1 MSILSSTKSGLRN
14 EKLLLTDF
22 NADEDFVVS
31 AYKENM
37 ISLPIF
43 YADSY
48 KDPYCRVVASPM
60 SDENNPEF
68 TFYFRFDYSIFE
80 QVETDGY
87 ALYWDFGRI
96 TMSLS
101 EILLPNIKTIIID
114 SKYHFNLVKQY
125 VNTQYIE
132 EKKKILQKLQEE

>member
-80 QVETDGY
+80 QVEPDK
-87 ALYWDFGRI
+87 
-96 TMSLS
+96 
-101 EILLPNIKTIIID
+101 ILLPNIKTIIID

>member
-1 MSILSSTKSGLRN
+1 MSILSSTKSGLRS

-22 NADEDFVVS
+22 HKDSDFVIS

-43 YADSY
+43 YVDPH
-48 KDPYCRVVASPM
+48 KDNSCRVVASPM
-60 SDENNPEF
+60 SDKNNPEF
-68 TFYFRFDYSIFE
+68 TFYFRYDSSIFE
-80 QVETDGY
+80 AVKPDIRPI
-87 ALYWDFGRI
+87 AD
-96 TMSLS
+96 
-101 EILLPNIKTIIID
+101 IKTIIID

-125 VNTQYIE
+125 INTPYIE

>member
-22 NADEDFVVS
+22 NKDGDFVIS

-48 KDPYCRVVASPM
+48 KDNSCRVVASPK
-60 SDENNPEF
+60 SDKNNPEF
-68 TFYFRFDYSIFE
+68 TFYFRYDSSIFKA
-80 QVETDGY
+80 VKPDVHTIAD
-87 ALYWDFGRI
+87 
-96 TMSLS
+96 
-101 EILLPNIKTIIID
+101 IKTIIIN
-114 SKYHFNLVKQY
+114 SKYHFILVKQY
-125 VNTQYIE
+125 VNTPYIE

>member
-22 NADEDFVVS
+22 NKDSDFVIS

-43 YADSY
+43 YADSH
-48 KDPYCRVVASPM
+48 KDTSCRVVASPM
-60 SDENNPEF
+60 SNKNNPEF
-68 TFYFRFDYSIFE
+68 TFYFRYDSSIFE
-80 QVETDGY
+80 AVKPN
-87 ALYWDFGRI
+87 RHP
-96 TMSLS
+96 LS
-101 EILLPNIKTIIID
+101 DIKTIIIN

>member
-22 NADEDFVVS
+22 NKDSDFMIS
-31 AYKENM
+31 AYKENR

-43 YADSY
+43 YVDSH
-48 KDPYCRVVASPM
+48 KDTSCRVVASPK
-60 SDENNPEF
+60 SDKINPVF
-68 TFYFRFDYSIFE
+68 TFYFRYDSSIFE
-80 QVETDGY
+80 PVEPGKLKIPIPD
-87 ALYWDFGRI
+87 
-96 TMSLS
+96 
-101 EILLPNIKTIIID
+101 IKTIIIN

-125 VNTQYIE
+125 VNTPYIE

>member
-1 MSILSSTKSGLRN
+1 
-14 EKLLLTDF
+14 
-22 NADEDFVVS
+22 
-31 AYKENM
+31 M

-48 KDPYCRVVASPM
+48 KDTSCRVVASPM
-60 SDENNPEF
+60 SNKNNPEF
-68 TFYFRFDYSIFE
+68 TFYFRYDSSIFE
-80 QVETDGY
+80 AVKPN
-87 ALYWDFGRI
+87 RHP
-96 TMSLS
+96 LS
-101 EILLPNIKTIIID
+101 DIKTIIIN

>member
-22 NADEDFVVS
+22 NADENFVIS
-31 AYKENM
+31 AYKENR

-43 YADSY
+43 FADSH
-48 KDPYCRVVASPM
+48 KDPSCRVVASPM
-60 SDENNPEF
+60 SDKNNPEF

-80 QVETDGY
+80 AVKSNVNPI
-87 ALYWDFGRI
+87 A
-96 TMSLS
+96 
-101 EILLPNIKTIIID
+101 NIKTIIID
-114 SKYHFNLVKQY
+114 SKYHLSLVKQY
-125 VNTQYIE
+125 INTPYIE

>member
-80 QVETDGY
+80 QVEPDIRPI
-87 ALYWDFGRI
+87 AD
-96 TMSLS
+96 
-101 EILLPNIKTIIID
+101 IKTIIID

-125 VNTQYIE
+125 INTPYIE

>member
-1 MSILSSTKSGLRN
+1 MSILSSTKSGLRS

-22 NADEDFVVS
+22 NKDSDFIIS

-48 KDPYCRVVASPM
+48 KDTSCRVVASPM
-60 SDENNPEF
+60 SDKNNPEF
-68 TFYFRFDYSIFE
+68 TFYFRYDYSIFE
-80 QVETDGY
+80 QVEPDK
-87 ALYWDFGRI
+87 
-96 TMSLS
+96 
-101 EILLPNIKTIIID
+101 ILLPNIKTIIID

>member
-1 MSILSSTKSGLRN
+1 MSILSSTKSGLRS

-22 NADEDFVVS
+22 NKDSDFVIS

-43 YADSY
+43 YADPCNDNS
-48 KDPYCRVVASPM
+48 CRVVASPK
-60 SDENNPEF
+60 SDKNNPEF
-68 TFYFRFDYSIFE
+68 TFYFRYDSSIFKA
-80 QVETDGY
+80 VKPDICTIAD
-87 ALYWDFGRI
+87 
-96 TMSLS
+96 
-101 EILLPNIKTIIID
+101 IKTIIID

-125 VNTQYIE
+125 VNTPYIE

>member
-1 MSILSSTKSGLRN
+1 MSILSSTKSGLRS

-48 KDPYCRVVASPM
+48 KDTSCRVVASPK
-60 SDENNPEF
+60 SDENNPDF
-68 TFYFRFDYSIFE
+68 IFYFRFDTSIFDT
-80 QVETDGY
+80 VEPGKIK
-87 ALYWDFGRI
+87 I
-96 TMSLS
+96 TF
-101 EILLPNIKTIIID
+101 PNIKTIIID
-114 SKYHFNLVKQY
+114 SKYHLNLVKQY
-125 VNTQYIE
+125 INTPYIE

>member
-1 MSILSSTKSGLRN
+1 MSILSSTISGLRN
-14 EKLLLTDF
+14 EKLFLTDF

-31 AYKENM
+31 AYKENT

-80 QVETDGY
+80 QVEPDIRPI
-87 ALYWDFGRI
+87 AD
-96 TMSLS
+96 
-101 EILLPNIKTIIID
+101 IKTIIID

-125 VNTQYIE
+125 INTPYIE

>member
-1 MSILSSTKSGLRN
+1 MSILSSTKSGLRS

-22 NADEDFVVS
+22 NKDSDFMIS

-48 KDPYCRVVASPM
+48 KDTSCRVVASPM
-60 SDENNPEF
+60 SDKINPEF

-80 QVETDGY
+80 PVKPNT
-87 ALYWDFGRI
+87 I
-96 TMSLS
+96 P
-101 EILLPNIKTIIID
+101 IPNIKTIIID
-114 SKYHFNLVKQY
+114 SKYHFNLIKQY
-125 VNTQYIE
+125 VNTPYIE
-132 EKKKILQKLQEE
+132 EKKEIIKKLQEE

>member
-1 MSILSSTKSGLRN
+1 MSILSSTKSGLRS

-22 NADEDFVVS
+22 NKDSDFVIS

-48 KDPYCRVVASPM
+48 KDTSCRVVASPM
-60 SDENNPEF
+60 SNKNNPEF
-68 TFYFRFDYSIFE
+68 TFYFRYDSSIFE
-80 QVETDGY
+80 AVKPDVRTIAD
-87 ALYWDFGRI
+87 
-96 TMSLS
+96 
-101 EILLPNIKTIIID
+101 IKTIIID

-125 VNTQYIE
+125 VNTPYIE
-132 EKKKILQKLQEE
+132 EKKKIIQKLQEE

>member
-1 MSILSSTKSGLRN
+1 MSILSSTKSGLRS

-22 NADEDFVVS
+22 NNDSDFMIS
-31 AYKENM
+31 AYKENR

-48 KDPYCRVVASPM
+48 KDTSCRVVASPM
-60 SDENNPEF
+60 SDKINPEF
-68 TFYFRFDYSIFE
+68 TFYFRFDSSIFE
-80 QVETDGY
+80 AVEPGK
-87 ALYWDFGRI
+87 I
-96 TMSLS
+96 K
-101 EILLPNIKTIIID
+101 IPVPNIRSIIIN

-125 VNTQYIE
+125 INTPYIE